1 MKEINIDI
9 RPVTVDK
16 LTLFKDEEL
25 AKRTTRIITLLSCF
39 EDNITTF
46 QRELN
51 EVLALKDFLEKEL
64 KNAEL
69 AVLLKKDDLVRV
81 ICPVCKGSGLK
92 PTDTT
97 SGRITPNRT
106 NSAFE
111 TLGKKKVFPEENPH
125 LQCDH
130 CKGTKYIIMERY
142 KG

>member
-1 MKEINIDI
+1 MEKINIDI

-25 AKRTTRIITLLSCF
+25 AKRTARIITLLFCI
-39 EDNITTF
+39 EDNITRL

-69 AVLLKKDDLVRV
+69 AILLKKDDLVRV

-97 SGRITPNRT
+97 SGRITSNRT

-111 TLGKKKVFPEENPH
+111 TLGKRNVLPEEDPH
-125 LQCDH
+125 LQCNH
-130 CKGTKYIIMERY
+130 CKGAKYIIMERY

>member
-1 MKEINIDI
+1 MEKINIDI

-25 AKRTTRIITLLSCF
+25 TKRTARITTLLSYYDDCV
-39 EDNITTF
+39 ISA
-46 QRELN
+46 QRELS
-51 EVLALKDFLEKEL
+51 EVIALKDFLEKEL

-69 AVLLKKDDLVRV
+69 AALLKKDDLVRV

-97 SGRITPNRT
+97 SGRITPSRT

-111 TLGKKKVFPEENPH
+111 TVGKKNVLPEENPY
-125 LQCDH
+125 LQCEH
-130 CKGTKYIIMERY
+130 CKGAKYIIMERY